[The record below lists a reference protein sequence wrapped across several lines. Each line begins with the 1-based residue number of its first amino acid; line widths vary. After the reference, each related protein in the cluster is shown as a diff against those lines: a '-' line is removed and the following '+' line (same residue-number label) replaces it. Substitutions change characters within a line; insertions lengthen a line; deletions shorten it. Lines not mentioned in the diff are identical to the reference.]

1 MLRRF
6 YDILGLISIINLLA
20 IVGLVA
26 FLTST
31 GRLNGERVRQMSEVF
46 RDEAESEEGATSQP
60 AADEQAPEES
70 ERRIARDEIR
80 EELLRRRDQRT
91 RKELRD
97 QERLVRSL
105 MLNLVSEQEAIESR
119 EQALA
124 QAQRKMKN
132 LEEDKGFK
140 TTLAQ
145 LSSIKANQAKT
156 LLKEMKEVDV
166 VRYLSE
172 MEIDVAKKIIEKCR
186 EPEEI
191 EWIRGI
197 LEKIRGNGSNLAEAG
212 IKSKIKAKGR

>member
-1 MLRRF
+1 MLKRV

-26 FLTST
+26 FLTSS
-31 GRLNGERVRQMSEVF
+31 GKLNAERIRQVSEIF
-46 RDEAESEEGATSQP
+46 RDDSESEEVAASQP
-60 AADEQAPEES
+60 ATEEQGPEAS
-70 ERRIARDEIR
+70 QRRIARDEVQ

-97 QERLVRSL
+97 QERLVRTL
-105 MLNLVSEQEAIESR
+105 MLNLVSEQEAVESR

-124 QAQRKMKN
+124 ESQRKLKN
-132 LEEDKGFK
+132 QQEDKGFK

-145 LSSIKANQAKT
+145 LSSIKAEQAKT

-172 MEIDVAKKIIEKCR
+172 MEIDVAKKIIEKCK
-186 EPEEI
+186 EPEEL
-191 EWIRGI
+191 EWIGRI
-197 LEKIRGNGSNLAEAG
+197 LEKIRGNGSYLAEAEMR
-212 IKSKIKAKGR
+212 SNVTAKDK